1 MTTKS
6 HSYAE
11 KIVPEHPTAV
21 YIFDDEL
28 LNSTQV
34 PLGNFDSTLSST
46 NGKVLRS
53 VTTASNVGFIT
64 SSVTLAKVSPIVH
77 GSDYSVYASGSNK
90 TINIPAQG
98 ILNYNGRYN
107 NNTLEFWTK
116 IDKPYLGKRKIVGP
130 FTPTDDGNGL
140 YVNQSSFILQIG
152 TQKETAY
159 IKDFNR
165 PLLIQI
171 TNSAN
176 STSLIVNGELLISL
190 SLLDSDLSLLPDT
203 KYLSFGPGTY
213 DCISTY
219 AYKVDATQAM
229 RRFGFGQG
237 VGFQE
242 NVVRAF
248 NGKSVIVD
256 YSKSKYATNYNYTT
270 NASWKQSKT
279 DNLLVESY
287 ALSNFQYEKPILNS
301 DSKTI
306 DDLESTISG
315 TTFSLKAGTMSTAIS
330 NLQIDSLNMMNQPTK
345 AFYIH
350 GYYTQ
355 AQGRPTSEEILFKI
369 VNKKTKDYFT
379 ITVNGYNIY
388 YKLKYQ
394 TGTEYTVISFSSP
407 ASNLVLYGT
416 QYNFIIGIDI
426 EKFATYCI
434 NNNQQSKGTDIRN
447 FFANQEDLIVYIGG
461 DDDLTVSKTL
471 TASIYSVKFLT
482 QENLDQRPSLVFSS
496 GIFQYP
502 SAINT
507 NPSGTEATQNN
518 IIGSYDIR
526 PYKDTLEYVDTGYR
540 LSVATN
546 GYWKNDVPLSQFCKT
561 VKDSSNNDVFTF
573 DFVQF
578 NIDYESSLLSQT
590 ISSKKYFD
598 TTNYES
604 YVKTYVT
611 FEPLGNTYQT
621 DATFTTTVGASSDRT
636 LIPGSGWETKKY
648 EVVDGFIIYPPTGID
663 LTEYTMVIHID
674 FNVLDTE
681 NNFVN
686 LQQMQLASQA
696 YNANS
701 SNPLGTKFGTEIIPY
716 TYTLNG
722 ATRIYDYKAYN
733 PFLINKKENPYIY
746 MARDSG
752 IRLVGFDT
760 TTAGVYR
767 GIRLPINPGGTE
779 TSLNI
784 SVMQLSI
791 FYNSERDTSSAPFYA
806 KFPYSSE
813 QIFEIKTNTRT
824 IQFFL
829 TRTGSGNTA
838 TISALSNGITNENI
852 SYYLNGKYESSP
864 SISTNEWYNLGI
876 AFVDPLIFDATEGEF
891 ALVGGISIDNLSYYQ
906 FTSEQI
912 SQLTTP
918 LNWST
923 YLPYDWSY
931 LSNNYL
937 WGELS
942 VVTAISSK
950 DMYSMFTGTNRI
962 TGISNNSMNFG
973 LVGNG
978 YDLYSDISSEIKSY
992 YAT

>member
-1 MTTKS
+1 MYMSTKS
-6 HSYAE
+6 HSYSE
-11 KIVPEHPTAV
+11 KILPEHPTSV

-34 PLGNFDSTLSST
+34 PLINFDSALSST
-46 NGKVLRS
+46 NGKVFRS
-53 VTTASNVGFIT
+53 VNTAKDVGFIT
-64 SSVTLAKVSPIVH
+64 SSVTVSKVSPIVH
-77 GSDYSVYASGSNK
+77 GSDYSVYMSGSDK
-90 TINIPAQG
+90 TITIPAQG
-98 ILNYNGRYN
+98 IFNYNGRYN

-116 IDKPYLGKRKIVGP
+116 IDKPYIGKRKIVGP
-130 FTPTDDGNGL
+130 FTATDDGNGL
-140 YVNQSSFILQIG
+140 YVNQSSLILQIG
-152 TQKETAY
+152 NKKGTAY

-176 STSLIVNGELLISL
+176 ATSLIVNGELLISL
-190 SLLDSDLSLLPDT
+190 SLSDTDLNLLPDT
-203 KYLSFGPGTY
+203 KYLSFGTGTY
-213 DCISTY
+213 DCVSTY

-256 YSKSKYATNYNYTT
+256 YSKSRYATNYNYTT

-279 DNLLVESY
+279 DNLLVENY

-315 TTFSLKAGTMSTAIS
+315 TTFNLKAGTMSSAIS
-330 NLQIDSLNMMNQPTK
+330 NLQVSSLNMMNEPTK
-345 AFYIH
+345 GFYMH
-350 GYYTQ
+350 GWYT
-355 AQGRPTSEEILFKI
+355 ARPSTEEILFKV
-369 VNKKTKDYFT
+369 VNKKTKDYFA

-394 TGTEYTVISFSSP
+394 TATEYTVISFSSP
-407 ASNLVLYGT
+407 ASNLVLYSG

-434 NNNQQSKGTDIRN
+434 TNNQQSKGTDIRN
-447 FFANQEDLIVYIGG
+447 FFANQEDLIVYVGG

-471 TASIYSVKFLT
+471 TANVYSVKFLT
-482 QENLDQRPSLVFSS
+482 QENLDQRASLVFSS
-496 GIFQYP
+496 GIFNYP
-502 SAINT
+502 AAINT

-518 IIGSYDIR
+518 ILGSYDIR

-540 LSVATN
+540 ISVATN

-578 NIDYESSLLSQT
+578 NIDYESSLLSQI

-598 TTNYES
+598 TTNYET
-604 YVKTYVT
+604 YVKTYIT
-611 FEPLGNTYQT
+611 FEPLGNTYQS
-621 DATFTTTVGASSDRT
+621 DSTFTTIVGASSDRT
-636 LIPGSGWETKKY
+636 LIPGAGWETKKY
-648 EVVDGFIIYPPTGID
+648 EVVDGFVIYPPTGID
-663 LTEYTMVIHID
+663 LKEYTMVIHIN

-681 NNFVN
+681 NNFIN

-696 YNANS
+696 YNANA
-701 SNPLGTKFGTEIIPY
+701 SNPLGTKFGTDVIPY
-716 TYTLNG
+716 TYTLSG
-722 ATRIYDYKAYN
+722 PTRIYDYKAYN
-733 PFLINKKENPYIY
+733 PFLVSKKENPYIY

-779 TSLNI
+779 ASLNI

-791 FYNSERDTSSAPFYA
+791 FYNSELDMSSAPYYA

-829 TRTGSGNTA
+829 TRTGSGDTA

-876 AFVDPLIFDATEGEF
+876 AFTDPLVFNSAEGEF
-891 ALVGGISIDNLSYYQ
+891 ALVGGISVDNLSYYQ
-906 FTSEQI
+906 FTPEQI
-912 SQLTTP
+912 AQNTFP
-918 LNWST
+918 LPWSN
-923 YLPYDWSY
+923 YLPYNWSY
-931 LSNNYL
+931 VANNYL

-942 VVTAISSK
+942 IITAISSK

-962 TGISNNSMNFG
+962 TGVSNTAANFS

-978 YDLYSDISSEIKSY
+978 YDLYSDISGQSNAY